1 MYRKGDTPYQK
12 KGGNPMIHNDE
23 LLLRGLASYYGM
35 TIQEFYELIGGD
47 VEKLK
52 RFYYDFIYNHN

>member
-1 MYRKGDTPYQK
+1 
-12 KGGNPMIHNDE
+12 MIHNDE
-23 LLLRGLASYYGM
+23 LLLRGLAAYYGM

>member
-1 MYRKGDTPYQK
+1 MYIEEVEIYFLEVIS
-12 KGGNPMIHNDE
+12 MIHNDE

-35 TIQEFYELIGGD
+35 TVPEFAKLIGDD

>member
-1 MYRKGDTPYQK
+1 
-12 KGGNPMIHNDE
+12 MIHNDE

-35 TIQEFYELIGGD
+35 TVQEFAKLIGDD

-52 RFYYDFIYNHN
+52 QFFYDFIYNHN